1 MPARRDR
8 RGGFHRLHRPDDRLG
23 ARAQTEAR
31 RDGHRVL
38 DGRQRAGRV
47 ARRGV
52 RQAVQSVSAHEA
64 DHLAEN
70 SRQPGLSEGRGHG
83 RLGDRR
89 QGAPRGRAHGAPQ
102 MLTKGERAGPKLARP
117 ARAPPPFRGEAK
129 SLLAPDAFL
138 SPLEIDA
145 AVERALAED
154 LGRAGDVTS
163 VATVPAE
170 ATASALVVARAAGTI
185 AGLPLVAATIRRLA
199 PEIEITPEV
208 GDGAAVAART
218 TLMRIAGP
226 ARAILAAERT
236 ALNFLGHLSGIATAT
251 AVFVQAVAHT
261 KARICCTR
269 KTTPGL
275 RALAKY
281 AVRCG
286 GGFNHRFGLDDA
298 ILIKDNHIAVA
309 GGIAAVLAR
318 AKAVAGHLVKVE
330 IEVDTL
336 AQLSEVLAAGGADAV
351 LLDNMDPPTMRRAV
365 EMVAGRLVT
374 EASGGITLA
383 TVAAIAETGVDYIS
397 SGALTHSAPNLD
409 VAIDIEM

>member
-1 MPARRDR
+1 
-8 RGGFHRLHRPDDRLG
+8 
-23 ARAQTEAR
+23 
-31 RDGHRVL
+31 
-38 DGRQRAGRV
+38 
-47 ARRGV
+47 
-52 RQAVQSVSAHEA
+52 
-64 DHLAEN
+64 
-70 SRQPGLSEGRGHG
+70 
-83 RLGDRR
+83 
-89 QGAPRGRAHGAPQ
+89 
-102 MLTKGERAGPKLARP
+102 
-117 ARAPPPFRGEAK
+117 
-129 SLLAPDAFL
+129 
-138 SPLEIDA
+138 
-145 AVERALAED
+145 
-154 LGRAGDVTS
+154 
-163 VATVPAE
+163 
-170 ATASALVVARAAGTI
+170 
-185 AGLPLVAATIRRLA
+185 
-199 PEIEITPEV
+199 V

-218 TLMRIAGP
+218 LLMRIAGP

-236 ALNFLGHLSGIATAT
+236 SLNFLGHLSGIATAT

-275 RALAKY
+275 RALEKY
-281 AVRCG
+281 AIRCG

-309 GGIAAVLAR
+309 GGIAAVLER

-336 AQLSEVLAAGGADAV
+336 AQLSEVLVAGGADAV

-374 EASGGITLA
+374 EASGGITLE
-383 TVAAIAETGVDYIS
+383 TVAPIAETSVDYIS